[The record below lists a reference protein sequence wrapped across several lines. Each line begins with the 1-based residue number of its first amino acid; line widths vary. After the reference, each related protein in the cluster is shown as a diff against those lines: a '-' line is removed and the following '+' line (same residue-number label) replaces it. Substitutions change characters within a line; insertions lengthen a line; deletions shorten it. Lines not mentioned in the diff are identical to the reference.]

1 MTSSPHSAR
10 RSHTLVLMLCASLLL
25 ISSGCGLF
33 GEDEPA
39 TPDPVVLGDTTDTRM
54 LTGTMQ
60 YVELEGGFW
69 VIEGTTGSGPSA
81 TYRPINLPASFQVD
95 GQRVEARV
103 VIRDDLG
110 SIYMQGTAV
119 ELRSIAP
126 R

>member
-1 MTSSPHSAR
+1 MTASLHSAR
-10 RSHTLVLMLCASLLL
+10 PSYALGLLLCASLLL
-25 ISSGCGLF
+25 VSSGCDLF

-39 TPDPVVLGDTTDTRM
+39 TPDPVVLGDTTDTLM

-69 VIEGTTGSGPSA
+69 VIEGTAGSNSSA
-81 TYRPINLPASFQVD
+81 TYRPINLPASFQID
-95 GQRVEARV
+95 GQRVQARAV
-103 VIRDDLG
+103 VRDDLG